1 MSTTTAR
8 PQGLPPAYDPSA
20 VEQPR
25 YRQWLDGGYFAPNPD
40 AEGPPFVII
49 QPPPNVTGEL
59 HLGHAQRAAV
69 EDALTR
75 WRRMSGDAALWLP
88 GVDHAGIATQVVV
101 ERELAEEGLTRH
113 DLGREK
119 FVERM
124 WDWVKRYR
132 GRIQTQH
139 YRLGV
144 SCDWSRECFTL
155 DPGPSKAVRHTFV
168 NLYRKGLIYRGERI
182 INWCPRCATALSDLE
197 VEYRDVDGKLYYV
210 HYPAV
215 DGDRGITV
223 ATTRPETMMGD
234 TGVAVH
240 PDDPRYKSLHGKNVL
255 LPVLNRPIPVVGDAA
270 VDPEFGT
277 GALKVTPG
285 HAPADFDIGRRHG
298 LPVVSAIALDGTMTA
313 DAGPYEGMERFA
325 CREAVVEQLQAE
337 GLLEKVEE
345 NRHAVGHCQRCRQV
359 VEPLVSKQ
367 WFMSMEPLARPALE
381 AVRSGAVR
389 IVPERFVRVYENW
402 MENIRDWCLSRQL
415 WWGHRIPVWYCD
427 ACDEPIVEYE
437 DANICPKCGG
447 TRLTQDPD
455 VLDTW
460 FSSGLWPH
468 STLGWPDQTDDFRTY
483 YPGSVMETGHD
494 ILFFWVARMIMLGI
508 ENTGQ
513 VPFHTVYLSGL
524 IRDPEGV
531 KMSKTRGNVIDPIEA
546 IETYGADALRFAV
559 TAGNSPGNDARVGPD
574 KLEAARNFSNKIWN
588 ATRFVLRS
596 MDDAPAGLAWEGVR
610 PSHIEDRWLLS
621 RLSRLTGRVT
631 RALEEYQLGEAEQ
644 AVHDFLWNDF
654 CDWYIEAS
662 KVRLQA
668 GDASPV
674 PVLAHVLETTLR
686 LLHPFMPF
694 ITEEL
699 WQHLRERLP
708 GRENAPPSIMVAP
721 YPQEAPDLLDDEAE
735 AAFNA
740 VVGIIRAVRYARA
753 EFRIEPRRRLDA
765 LIAPRGL
772 RSVTEAEAPAIRAL
786 ARVDLQVL
794 DDEAALPLDGA
805 LSVVV
810 GEATLSIPLGGVV
823 DMAAERQRL
832 AKEQQQTEA
841 VLSKLEARLAD
852 ATFRERAPEDVVE
865 REEARRTNLR
875 ERTARIQDLL
885 SRLPA

>member
-1 MSTTTAR
+1 M
-8 PQGLPPAYDPSA
+8 
-20 VEQPR
+20 
-25 YRQWLDGGYFAPNPD
+25 
-40 AEGPPFVII
+40 
-49 QPPPNVTGEL
+49 
-59 HLGHAQRAAV
+59 
-69 EDALTR
+69 
-75 WRRMSGDAALWLP
+75 
-88 GVDHAGIATQVVV
+88 
-101 ERELAEEGLTRH
+101 
-113 DLGREK
+113 
-119 FVERM
+119 
-124 WDWVKRYR
+124 
-132 GRIQTQH
+132 
-139 YRLGV
+139 
-144 SCDWSRECFTL
+144 
-155 DPGPSKAVRHTFV
+155 
-168 NLYRKGLIYRGERI
+168 
-182 INWCPRCATALSDLE
+182 
-197 VEYRDVDGKLYYV
+197 YYV

-215 DGDRGITV
+215 DGGEGITV

-240 PDDPRYKSLHGKNVL
+240 PDDPRYLRLHGKQVL
-255 LPVLNRPIPVVGDAA
+255 LPVLNKPIPVVGDAA

-285 HAPADFDIGRRHG
+285 HAPADFEIGQRHG
-298 LPVVSAIALDGTMTA
+298 LPVVTAIALDGTMTA
-313 DAGPYEGMERFA
+313 EAGPYEGMERFA
-325 CREAVVEQLQAE
+325 CRRAVVEQLQAE
-337 GLLEKVEE
+337 GLLQKVED
-345 NRHAVGHCQRCRQV
+345 NLHAVGHCQRCRQV

-367 WFMSMEPLARPALE
+367 WFMSMAPLARPALE
-381 AVRSGAVR
+381 AVQSGAIR

-415 WWGHRIPVWYCD
+415 WWGHRIPVWYCGRCG
-427 ACDEPIVEYE
+427 AAIVEYE
-437 DANICPKCGG
+437 DADRCPSCGS
-447 TRLTQDPD
+447 TDLAQDPD

-468 STLGWPDQTDDFRTY
+468 STLGWPDQTDDLRTF

-494 ILFFWVARMIMLGI
+494 ILFFWVARMIMLGL

-513 VPFHTVYLSGL
+513 APFHTVYLSGL

-531 KMSKTRGNVIDPIEA
+531 KMSKTRGNVIDPIQA
-546 IETYGADALRFAV
+546 IDTYGADALRFAL

-574 KLEAARNFSNKIWN
+574 KLEAARNFANKIWN

-596 MDDAPAGLAWEGVR
+596 MEQAPAALDWDAAR
-610 PSHIEDRWLLS
+610 PEHLEDRWLLS
-621 RLSRLTGRVT
+621 RLSRLTGRVS
-631 RALEEYQLGEAEQ
+631 RALEDYQLGEAEL

-654 CDWYIEAS
+654 CDWYIEAG

-674 PVLAHVLETTLR
+674 PVLARVLETTLR

-699 WQHLRERLP
+699 WQRLP

-721 YPQEAPDLLDDEAE
+721 YPEEAPHLLDDEAE
-735 AAFNA
+735 AAFNV

-753 EFRIEPRRRLDA
+753 EFRIQPTQRLDA
-765 LIAPRGL
+765 LLAPRGL
-772 RSVTEAEAPAIRAL
+772 RPVIEAEAATIRAL
-786 ARVDLQVL
+786 ARVDLQVI

-810 GEATLSIPLGGVV
+810 GEATLCIPLGGVV

-832 AKEQQQTEA
+832 EKEQRETQTA
-841 VLSKLEARLAD
+841 LSKLETRLAD
-852 ATFRERAPEDVVE
+852 ATFRQRAPEDVVE
-865 REEARRTNLR
+865 REESRRTNLR